1 MRLWADNRLDKIF
14 EETTACE
21 DAQCAGLNVE
31 SASACHRM
39 LMVVG
44 LAIGIKICCGLK
56 LK

>member
-39 LMVVG
+39 LMVFG

>member
-31 SASACHRM
+31 SACHRM